1 MEQIKKSILEGSEAV
16 KVEKHKNVELLNMI
30 FPEAIAMKL
39 WRGTEQYTCKAPAH
53 IAILLNMKFSRISR
67 GLPMY
72 LILSSW
78 CCTGNDI
85 QQNMF

>member
-39 WRGTEQYTCKAPAH
+39 WRGTVQWQY
-53 IAILLNMKFSRISR
+53 L
-67 GLPMY
+67 
-72 LILSSW
+72 
-78 CCTGNDI
+78 
-85 QQNMF
+85 